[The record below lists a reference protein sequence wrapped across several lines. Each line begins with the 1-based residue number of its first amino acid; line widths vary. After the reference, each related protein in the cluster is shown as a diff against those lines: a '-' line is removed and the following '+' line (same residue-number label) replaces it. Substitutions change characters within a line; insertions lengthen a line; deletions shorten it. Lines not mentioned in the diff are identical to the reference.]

1 MANNQLNSLVSDN
14 ELVVAFSDN
23 GEGRFRYAVSFENQT
38 HGWVY
43 ANNKA
48 EATMLADEYA
58 YRFLNTKVTQMYRL
72 HISQG
77 DA

>member
-23 GEGRFRYAVSFENQT
+23 GQGRFRYAVSFENET
-38 HGWVY
+38 RGWVY

-48 EATMLADEYA
+48 EATMFANEYA
-58 YRFLNTKVTQMYRL
+58 NRFFNTKVTGMYRL
-72 HISQG
+72 HIYQG

>member
-1 MANNQLNSLVSDN
+1 MANNQLNLLVSDN
-14 ELVVAFSDN
+14 DLVIAFSDN
-23 GEGRFRYAVSFENQT
+23 GQGRFRYAVSFENET
-38 HGWVY
+38 RGWVY

-58 YRFLNTKVTQMYRL
+58 NRILNTKVTQMYRL